1 MEEKTKAIFIHC
13 ESCGYTKRMVI
24 KMSEPNASDLIA
36 LQENKACPNCVEHNT
51 LHIKK

>member
-1 MEEKTKAIFIHC
+1 MEEKTKAIFIH
-13 ESCGYTKRMVI
+13 CGYTKRMVI

-36 LQENKACPNCVEHNT
+36 LQESKTCPNCGEHNT